1 METITKMTWTRVDKY
16 HIESE
21 CGRYRITKRGDPA
34 KYLSWHRDKK
44 WEIIGEVST
53 KIEEAKRICAQLY
66 LT

>member
-1 METITKMTWTRVDKY
+1 MTWTRVDKY

-21 CGRYRITKRGDPA
+21 CGRYRITKRGDPV

-53 KIEEAKRICAQLY
+53 KLEEAKRICAQ
-66 LT
+66 